1 MNPRFNA
8 VDSPNSVII
17 LAQSAIAVTSPA
29 DATED
34 IFAALS
40 VPGGIMGINGALRLT
55 TLWSFTNSVN
65 SKTMRARFG
74 GLTGTQYMSIALT
87 TNDSLHHVCMVRNRG
102 AANSQVGAN
111 GGGLSGNGGFGAGAA
126 VLTSAVNTALDTSFV
141 LTGQKA
147 TAGETLTL
155 EAYLLELLLPQ

>member
-34 IFAALS
+34 VFAWLAIQ
-40 VPGGIMGINGALRLT
+40 GGLMGIAGALRLT
-55 TLWSFTNSVN
+55 TLWSMTNSAN
-65 SKTMRARFG
+65 NKTLRARFG
-74 GLTGTQYMSIALT
+74 GLAGADFFGNVIANQAT
-87 TNDSLHHVCMVRNRG
+87 LHHQLFIRNRG
-102 AANSQVGAN
+102 AANSQVGPPPSQGSYAV
-111 GGGLSGNGGFGAGAA
+111 GTAA
-126 VLTSAVNTALDTSFV
+126 VIVSAVNTALDTSLV
-141 LTGQKA
+141 ITGQKA

-155 EAYLLELLLPQ
+155 ESYLLELIPSPF